1 VNLVSCD
8 SKNFIVDLPSN
19 IFYIYAESRSDY
31 RDLVCIQAKMVWQGG
46 EQEGIREGD
55 DDKA

>member
-1 VNLVSCD
+1 MNLVSCD
-8 SKNFIVDLPSN
+8 SKIFYNRPSSDN
-19 IFYIYAESRSDY
+19 FYIYAESRSDY